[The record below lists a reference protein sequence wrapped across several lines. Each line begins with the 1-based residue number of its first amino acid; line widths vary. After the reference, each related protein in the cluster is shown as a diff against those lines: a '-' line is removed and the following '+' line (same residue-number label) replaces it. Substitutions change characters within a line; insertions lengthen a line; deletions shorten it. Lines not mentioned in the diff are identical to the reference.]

1 MIYRNIPMAF
11 LVKGMQPHFQQ
22 PILDR
27 SGLTGNY
34 DASLPFV
41 WGAGT
46 LQSDGI
52 IQALTT
58 LGLELTPGREPLDLL
73 IVEADKE
80 N

>member
-1 MIYRNIPMAF
+1 MT
-11 LVKGMQPHFQQ
+11 LHF
-22 PILDR
+22 PLSGGLAR
-27 SGLTGNY
+27 S
-34 DASLPFV
+34 
-41 WGAGT
+41 
-46 LQSDGI
+46 QSDGI